1 MQYWYDGI
9 NGITQV
15 ASAAD
20 ASAESSGVQMHSRDR
35 LVSACMVKSRPVT
48 RGQFVVQTDGPS
60 GQLAVD
66 QFLEHLVRP
75 LSTRAPAPSPAPASL
90 RAGSHVTVDVRL
102 LLLIQ
107 YIALV
112 AYEICVSYVLS
123 IKYQNK
129 HISLV
134 ESPLYIDR
142 RVTQISGDNLIVCR
156 TFKRAQLCIN
166 FAYRIRRPLCNVA

>member
-1 MQYWYDGI
+1 
-9 NGITQV
+9 
-15 ASAAD
+15 
-20 ASAESSGVQMHSRDR
+20 MHSRDR
-35 LVSACMVKSRPVT
+35 LVSACMVKSRSVT

-129 HISLV
+129 HIRLV

-142 RVTQISGDNLIVCR
+142 RVTHYLKWRWPYCMQNVQKSTTLHKFCVSNKETFVQCSLIR
-156 TFKRAQLCIN
+156 LWKPLRALLI
-166 FAYRIRRPLCNVA
+166 F